1 MSYNYRFFLSF
12 LMILSFSFLQGQKI
26 LFDSL
31 KYKMPI
37 ESAKAYIKTNKKKY
51 KNFSLGKGTSY
62 SIRNNS
68 LVEKDQ
74 ELVEVSFWSKKNL
87 NLKQAEEY
95 LVSTKAFL
103 ESKNYKVVYSQE
115 NWSKP
120 LLMNKNKPCIR
131 FVDENKNV
139 VLAMEPRGQGS
150 VYNVFLTYYNFDW
163 FINQAKGT
171 N

>member
-1 MSYNYRFFLSF
+1 MFYNYKLLLSF
-12 LMILSFSFLQGQKI
+12 LLIFSFNFLQGQKI

-37 ESAKAYIKTNKKKY
+37 KNAKAYIKTNKKKY

-62 SIRNNS
+62 SIRN
-68 LVEKDQ
+68 E

>member
-1 MSYNYRFFLSF
+1 MFYNHKFFLSF
-12 LMILSFSFLQGQKI
+12 LMILCFSFLQGQKI

-37 ESAKAYIKTNKKKY
+37 KIAKSYIKINKKKY

-68 LVEKDQ
+68 LVEKNG
-74 ELVEVSFWSKKNL
+74 ELVEVSFWNKKNL

-95 LVSTKAFL
+95 LTSTKSYL
-103 ESKNYKVVYSQE
+103 ESIKFKVVYSQE

-120 LLMNKNKPCIR
+120 LLIDKKKPCIR

-139 VLAMEPRGQGS
+139 VVSMEPRGQGS
-150 VYNVFLTYYNFDW
+150 VYNIFLTYYNFDW
-163 FINQAKGT
+163 FINQAKG
-171 N
+171 NN